1 MSDVVISGDVL
12 GSGIGRWLGVE
23 YPRPVDPG
31 TGRWLS
37 RDDTW
42 LAAVVVVCSF
52 AVVAGCL
59 AVTLTVRGLRG
70 DTGPVVAEVRACAA
84 AILVVGLV
92 CVLVWRCA
100 TGRRLR
106 ELTRTKER
114 FRAVYGASPAGIVET
129 DLQQRIVHCNAAF
142 GAMLGLGAPEI
153 LGHPGWEFFHPDSPP
168 PDVAAVQ
175 EMVSGVRASH
185 SAVRLLRAADG
196 SPLPVKLDWAAIAG
210 PSGAVRHLACVVTDV
225 SEQARTAAEL
235 VWARERSEVL
245 WQQASIGVIEGTPDG
260 IITSVN
266 DALAALLGYR
276 PQDLVGTPASA
287 LADPAYAPEIS
298 VGVARLM
305 AGHGYVA
312 ERRYLTADG
321 RSLPVLV
328 STAVLHDESG
338 AVDRLAGFVV
348 DMSELHAQRS
358 ALTAARD
365 ELVRRQSFTDA
376 LLETLDVG
384 IVSCAADGTQIGLN
398 RVMRDLV
405 GLVGDQSAATLAQVV
420 PQLDILDVDGAPL
433 DAADFPLASALA
445 APGSSDR
452 EVLIGPR
459 GGPHRQLVV
468 RSGRILSPD
477 GTLLGAVAAMSDV
490 TARRAATRLLA
501 EERSR
506 LAEAQRLGQLGSFT
520 LDVPTGQLTFS
531 EEIYRIWGLPQ
542 SADLAALRTRLI
554 HPDDLAAVCSGWEA
568 ALSAGGRHSTA
579 YRITRP
585 DGSIRHLRV
594 DLDVQLGPDGSAQR
608 VRGTHLDV
616 TDLAVAQL
624 EAAQA
629 GALLAAVLAATPDF
643 TFVTDIATGAVVY
656 APPGKDVLG
665 GGSET
670 RAHGAD
676 ATAAL
681 IHPDDQ
687 GRLRAGNAA
696 AADLGDG
703 EVLQLR
709 YRARHTDGSWHW
721 LNRRMTPFR
730 RDAAG
735 TVVEVLGVIRDV
747 TDVVEAENRLEH
759 SALHDPLT
767 GLPNRALLMDRLEA
781 ALARAVQTG
790 HEAAVLFCDLDGFK
804 RVNYTAGHAA
814 GDAVLVETT
823 RRILAVLREHDTVAR
838 IGGDEFVVIV
848 EPWQREGTLGQVN
861 ARSLAVTLAQRLA
874 AELRQPIAV
883 DGVEHVVTASIGIT
897 YAGAAAAQGDDVLR
911 DADAAMYRAKHAGKD
926 RFEVFEHGLRTDLA
940 ERERVERPAPRSR
953 ALRGARAPRRPDTGR
968 GLPTGRQR

>member
-1 MSDVVISGDVL
+1 
-12 GSGIGRWLGVE
+12 
-23 YPRPVDPG
+23 
-31 TGRWLS
+31 
-37 RDDTW
+37 
-42 LAAVVVVCSF
+42 
-52 AVVAGCL
+52 
-59 AVTLTVRGLRG
+59 
-70 DTGPVVAEVRACAA
+70 
-84 AILVVGLV
+84 
-92 CVLVWRCA
+92 
-100 TGRRLR
+100 
-106 ELTRTKER
+106 
-114 FRAVYGASPAGIVET
+114 
-129 DLQQRIVHCNAAF
+129 
-142 GAMLGLGAPEI
+142 
-153 LGHPGWEFFHPDSPP
+153 
-168 PDVAAVQ
+168 
-175 EMVSGVRASH
+175 
-185 SAVRLLRAADG
+185 
-196 SPLPVKLDWAAIAG
+196 
-210 PSGAVRHLACVVTDV
+210 
-225 SEQARTAAEL
+225 
-235 VWARERSEVL
+235 
-245 WQQASIGVIEGTPDG
+245 
-260 IITSVN
+260 
-266 DALAALLGYR
+266 
-276 PQDLVGTPASA
+276 
-287 LADPAYAPEIS
+287 
-298 VGVARLM
+298 
-305 AGHGYVA
+305 
-312 ERRYLTADG
+312 
-321 RSLPVLV
+321 
-328 STAVLHDESG
+328 
-338 AVDRLAGFVV
+338 
-348 DMSELHAQRS
+348 
-358 ALTAARD
+358 
-365 ELVRRQSFTDA
+365 
-376 LLETLDVG
+376 
-384 IVSCAADGTQIGLN
+384 
-398 RVMRDLV
+398 
-405 GLVGDQSAATLAQVV
+405 
-420 PQLDILDVDGAPL
+420 
-433 DAADFPLASALA
+433 
-445 APGSSDR
+445 
-452 EVLIGPR
+452 VLIGPR

-477 GTLLGAVAAMSDV
+477 GTLLGAVAALSDV

-542 SADLAALRTRLI
+542 SADLAALCARLI

-670 RAHGAD
+670 LVHGAG
-676 ATAAL
+676 AIAAL

-709 YRARHTDGSWHW
+709 YRARHADGSLHW
-721 LNRRMTPFR
+721 LSRRMTPFR

-790 HEAAVLFCDLDGFK
+790 HEVAVLFCDLDGFK
-804 RVNYTAGHAA
+804 RVNDTAGHAA

-823 RRILAVLREHDTVAR
+823 RRILSVLREHDTVAR

-848 EPWQREGTLGQVN
+848 EPWQREGILGQVD

-897 YAGAAAAQGDDVLR
+897 YAGAAAAQGDEVLR

-940 ERERVERPAPRSR
+940 ERGRVERPAPRSR